1 MMICII
7 CFEGGVT
14 HLNPQLFCI
23 CRLQKACFQCR
34 AGYQEETIKGKERA
48 FKLGPFDCVTD
59 WFQVRQLWEPQPE
72 ENCPSVQ
79 RSWEAGRLHGWHGAP
94 EFQYYSRLVGFLW
107 DLCWAS
113 RILLWLIAATL
124 KAKSGQRRRGRR
136 VSGLLNSCNYQHD
149 VRDLPLIPSED
160 TSWSWFSKQT
170 FSSSSFVLKGF
181 FFVFFVSEGGF
192 AALFFLHTFFSG
204 DLIGNGDV
212 RPLLERSFHHVQERP
227 CGVKCSQ

>member
-1 MMICII
+1 MSLWKENKRGYKKSFCSILPSARFYLHPQEKKKQQSETIQNVSELCLMMICII
-7 CFEGGVT
+7 RFEGGVGGVT
-14 HLNPQLFCI
+14 HLNLWLFCI

-34 AGYQEETIKGKERA
+34 AHYQEETIKGKDRA

-107 DLCWAS
+107 DLHWAS

-124 KAKSGQRRRGRR
+124 KAKSGQRRRGCG
-136 VSGLLNSCNYQHD
+136 VSGLLNSYNYQHN
-149 VRDLPLIPSED
+149 VRNMPFIPSED
-160 TSWSWFSKQT
+160 TSW
-170 FSSSSFVLKGF
+170 
-181 FFVFFVSEGGF
+181 
-192 AALFFLHTFFSG
+192 A
-204 DLIGNGDV
+204 
-212 RPLLERSFHHVQERP
+212 
-227 CGVKCSQ
+227 

>member
-1 MMICII
+1 MRAAEITESSSISPSSPGKKTIWDNPECIWAL
-7 CFEGGVT
+7 FDDDLHNTLWSGGGVGGLT
-14 HLNPQLFCI
+14 HLNPLLFCI

-34 AGYQEETIKGKERA
+34 AHYQEETIKGKERA

-59 WFQVRQLWEPQPE
+59 CFQVRQLWEPQPE

-107 DLCWAS
+107 DLHWAS

-136 VSGLLNSCNYQHD
+136 VSGLLNSYNYQHN
-149 VRDLPLIPSED
+149 VRDMPFIPSED
-160 TSWSWFSKQT
+160 TSW
-170 FSSSSFVLKGF
+170 
-181 FFVFFVSEGGF
+181 
-192 AALFFLHTFFSG
+192 A
-204 DLIGNGDV
+204 
-212 RPLLERSFHHVQERP
+212 
-227 CGVKCSQ
+227 